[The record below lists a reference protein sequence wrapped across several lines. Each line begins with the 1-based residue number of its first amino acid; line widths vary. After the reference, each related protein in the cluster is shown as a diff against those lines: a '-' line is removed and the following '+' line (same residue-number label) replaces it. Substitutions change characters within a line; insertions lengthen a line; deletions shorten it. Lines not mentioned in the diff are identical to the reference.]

1 MKKNK
6 WKLKCQICKN
16 NSNENK
22 NFDKLF
28 VYHKHYKGN
37 NNEHNCILIN
47 NDDAS
52 EELKNIQDL
61 LNKYGNLV
69 INEQIKIF
77 VNNFTKNDFLYENY
91 INKINELNNN
101 ISDFIEQNKEIILE
115 KDINYINYKNGA
127 ISAEKNLLEEI
138 KLNFQKNH
146 ENLDNWTE
154 YKSIQ
159 IIDNKPFLTF
169 TKYTKIISKNII
181 KLFNLYN
188 FEHDLK
194 LIIKEREP
202 LKILDANNFENYYET
217 DNYEGFL
224 IINENSLFQLKRRN
238 IIFNGCYDF
247 DPKNCIFVVAKNEL
261 NLQKYKVYKL
271 AKNNNS
277 EADLHIDVNDEIIKI
292 KIIPFEYDIRK
303 KYGYALFFTKDD
315 IYLIDLDTSELIAD
329 LPMDSY
335 DDYNIE
341 DFQFLIY
348 EKFLLIFHFDNSKN
362 IWKCDV
368 FNICLD
374 DTNKFKNMNNTQE
387 FKAPKNCKFSI
398 CSKKNEV
405 ILYYQYKINNKF
417 YFSGNKIES
426 SLSKV
431 KIDLSLDKEES
442 RHLNFTEG
450 NCIFNYFYHCF
461 IKFPPRSA
469 IEYFYYNKK
478 NFISKIFL
486 NIKDT
491 KMTLHFKEYFDN
503 LKQFVMEEKG

>member
-1 MKKNK
+1 M
-6 WKLKCQICKN
+6 
-16 NSNENK
+16 
-22 NFDKLF
+22 
-28 VYHKHYKGN
+28 
-37 NNEHNCILIN
+37 
-47 NDDAS
+47 
-52 EELKNIQDL
+52 
-61 LNKYGNLV
+61 
-69 INEQIKIF
+69 
-77 VNNFTKNDFLYENY
+77 
-91 INKINELNNN
+91 
-101 ISDFIEQNKEIILE
+101 
-115 KDINYINYKNGA
+115 
-127 ISAEKNLLEEI
+127 
-138 KLNFQKNH
+138 
-146 ENLDNWTE
+146 
-154 YKSIQ
+154 
-159 IIDNKPFLTF
+159 
-169 TKYTKIISKNII
+169 
-181 KLFNLYN
+181 
-188 FEHDLK
+188 
-194 LIIKEREP
+194 
-202 LKILDANNFENYYET
+202 DANNFENYYET

-261 NLQKYKVYKL
+261 NLQKYKIYKL